1 VHLRQLGWAGFF
13 LPIHR
18 FAASSIVF
26 EPGGS
31 MLNDIIVLKF
41 GSSVLRSPAD
51 LPTAVHEIYRWY
63 RAGWRVVVVASA
75 MGETTERLLS
85 EARELVAE
93 PQPHATAELLATG
106 ERHSTALLGVALD
119 RAGIPARVVDPREI
133 SLTASGTV
141 LDSEPSALDA
151 QRFNALLDETP
162 VIVVP
167 GFFGYGAD
175 GRLHLLGRGGSDL
188 SAVYLAKALNAN
200 RCRLVKDV
208 DGVYESD
215 PAEAHGASLQRFSAL
230 GYSDAIEHAAPL
242 IQPKAVQFLD
252 RNAAHAEVAS
262 IASPYES
269 VIGQFDRTLVKSK
282 RPAPTSVM
290 LLGLGT
296 VGMGVYQRL
305 RAMPE
310 HFHIV
315 GALVRDRTRHEAA
328 GVAPELLHESADS
341 AKTVRADI
349 VVDALPGLEPS
360 HELVRHF
367 IEQRTNV
374 VSANKTVIAET
385 GPALGVLAA
394 KRDVYLE
401 YSAAVGGSTP
411 MIETLRREMRHND
424 IGSIAGILNGTC
436 NYMLERCS
444 EGLTFEEALRD
455 AHERGFAEADP
466 TEDLS
471 GRDAARKLRILARH
485 AFGQDPTAFNVEPLS
500 ATTLARSRAQ
510 LQPDETLRMI
520 ARAWKISSTV
530 FGQIQLEAVAAGD
543 PFAQT
548 RGEWNRLVIKRVTG
562 DEITVTG
569 RGAGRWPTSEAIVAD
584 LLDVRFA
591 QLALTPP
598 PIAAC

>member
-1 VHLRQLGWAGFF
+1 
-13 LPIHR
+13 
-18 FAASSIVF
+18 
-26 EPGGS
+26 

-41 GSSVLRSPAD
+41 GSSVLRGPAD

-63 RAGWRVVVVASA
+63 RAGWRVVAVASA

-85 EARELVAE
+85 EARELVPE

-133 SLTASGTV
+133 ALTALGTV
-141 LDSEPSALDA
+141 LDSEPSALDVE
-151 QRFNALLDETP
+151 RFNALLDETP
-162 VIVVP
+162 VVVVP

-188 SAVYLAKALNAN
+188 SAVYLAKALGAN

-215 PAEAHGASLQRFSAL
+215 PAVAHDVSLQRFSAL
-230 GYSDAIEHAAPL
+230 GYSDALEHAAPL

-252 RNAAHAEVAS
+252 RNSAHAEVAS

-269 VIGQFDRTLVKSK
+269 VIGLFDRALVKSN
-282 RPAPTSVM
+282 RRAPTSVM

-310 HFHIV
+310 HFEVV
-315 GALVRDRTRHEAA
+315 GALVRNRARHEAA
-328 GVAPELLHESADS
+328 GVAPQLLHESS
-341 AKTVRADI
+341 ESLRTIRADI

-367 IEQRTNV
+367 IGQGANV

-394 KRDVYLE
+394 KRNSYLE

-411 MIETLRREMRHND
+411 MIETLRREVRHND
-424 IGSIAGILNGTC
+424 IGNIAGILNGTC
-436 NYMLERCS
+436 NYILERCS

-455 AHERGFAEADP
+455 AHARGFAEADP
-466 TEDLS
+466 SDDLS

-485 AFGQDPTAFNVEPLS
+485 AFGQDPNALNVEPLS
-500 ATTLARSRAQ
+500 AASLARCRAQ
-510 LQPDETLRMI
+510 LQPGETLRMI
-520 ARAWKISSTV
+520 ARAWRISSAV
-530 FGQIQLEAVAAGD
+530 FGQIQLEAVSADD

-548 RGEWNRLVIKRVTG
+548 RGEWNKLVIKRATG
-562 DEITVTG
+562 EEIIVSG
-569 RGAGRWPTSEAIVAD
+569 RGAGRWPTTEAIVAD

-591 QLALTPP
+591 QLALTPMP
-598 PIAAC
+598 GVAC

>member
-1 VHLRQLGWAGFF
+1 
-13 LPIHR
+13 
-18 FAASSIVF
+18 
-26 EPGGS
+26 

-41 GSSVLRSPAD
+41 GSSVLRGPAD
-51 LPTAVHEIYRWY
+51 VPTAVHEIYRWY

-85 EARELVAE
+85 EARELVSE

-106 ERHSTALLGVALD
+106 ERHSTALLGIALD

-133 SLTASGTV
+133 MLTASGTV
-141 LDSEPSALDA
+141 LDSEPSALDV

-162 VIVVP
+162 VVVVP

-188 SAVYLAKALNAN
+188 SAVYLANALNAN

-215 PAEAHGASLQRFSAL
+215 PAMAHGVSLQRFSAL
-230 GYSDAIEHAAPL
+230 GYSDALEHAAPL

-269 VIGQFDRTLVKSK
+269 VIGQFDRALVKPD
-282 RPAPTSVM
+282 RRAPTSVM

-305 RAMPE
+305 RAMPA
-310 HFHIV
+310 HFEVV
-315 GALVRDRTRHEAA
+315 GAFVRDRARYQAA
-328 GVAPELLHESADS
+328 GIAPELLHDSADY
-341 AKTVRADI
+341 AGKVRADI

-367 IEQRTNV
+367 IEQGSNV

-385 GPALGVLAA
+385 GPALGLLAA
-394 KRDVYLE
+394 KRNAYLE

-411 MIETLRREMRHND
+411 MIETLRREARHND
-424 IGSIAGILNGTC
+424 IGNIAGILNGTC
-436 NYMLERCS
+436 NYVLDRCAD
-444 EGLTFEEALRD
+444 GLTFEEALSD
-455 AHERGFAEADP
+455 AHARGFAEADP
-466 TEDLS
+466 CEDLS

-485 AFGQDPTAFNVEPLS
+485 AFGQDPNAFNVEPLS
-500 ATTLARSRAQ
+500 AASLARSHAQ
-510 LQPDETLRMI
+510 LQPGETLRVI
-520 ARAWKISSTV
+520 ARAWKISNTV
-530 FGQIQLEAVAAGD
+530 FGQIQLEAVPASD

-548 RGEWNRLVIKRVTG
+548 RGEWNRLVIKRANG
-562 DEITVTG
+562 DEIIVSG
-569 RGAGRWPTSEAIVAD
+569 RGAGRWPTTEAIVAD

-591 QLALTPP
+591 QLALTPATG
-598 PIAAC
+598 AAC